1 MHILEFEHKHFG
13 VEDLKSILPSM
24 GHQLTV
30 ITTPLILERVSEEFD
45 QLFDSLIQG
54 KAVQCTTIQNTDIQN
69 TDIQNTDIQN
79 TDIQDTDIQDTDIQG
94 KDHTYDAVF
103 TFNYSVVVSNCCN
116 RHNIPYIAWVY
127 DSPLVALYSYTITN
141 PCNHIFLFD
150 SAQYLELKNGGIDT
164 VYYMPLAANT
174 ERLDKLTLNEHIH
187 QVFDSDISF
196 VGSMYN
202 EKGNFYD
209 RIYDKLT
216 PWARGYLDAIIA
228 AQQNIYGMNFLEEML
243 SGTPETNKI
252 LAELMRI
259 EPYSPSHD
267 GIETPAYAYANYF
280 LARKVAQNERTAL
293 LSAVSKRF
301 KTKLYT
307 HNKTPDIP
315 HIINKGPIDFYD
327 NMPYVFK
334 CSKINLNITVRSIKN
349 GIPLRCMDIM
359 GAGGFLMTN
368 FQSDFLNHFTPDV
381 DYVYFESKDDLIN
394 KCDYYLKHDDKRREI
409 AYNGHKKVKEFHNY
423 RTRLNEIFHICGLE

>member
-1 MHILEFEHKHFG
+1 
-13 VEDLKSILPSM
+13 M
-24 GHQLTV
+24 GHKLTV
-30 ITTPLILERVSEEFD
+30 ISTPLILERTSDEFD
-45 QLFDSLIQG
+45 QLFD
-54 KAVQCTTIQNTDIQN
+54 KAISKCN
-69 TDIQNTDIQN
+69 
-79 TDIQDTDIQDTDIQG
+79 
-94 KDHTYDAVF
+94 YDAVF
-103 TFNYSVVVSNCCN
+103 TFNYSVVVSKCCN

-127 DSPLVALYSYTITN
+127 DSPLMTLYSYTITN

-174 ERLDKLTLNEHIH
+174 DRLDKLTLNANIH
-187 QVFDSDISF
+187 HVFDSDISF

-209 RIYDKLT
+209 RIYDKLA

-228 AQQNIYGMNFLEEML
+228 AQQNVYGMNFLEDML
-243 SGTPETNKI
+243 SGTPDTNRI
-252 LAELMRI
+252 LGELMRV
-259 EPYSPSHD
+259 EPYTPNAD
-267 GIETPAYAYANYF
+267 GIETPAYTYANYF

-293 LSAVSKRF
+293 LSAVSEHF
-301 KTKLYT
+301 TTKLYT
-307 HNKTPDIP
+307 HNKTPDMP
-315 HIINKGPIDFYD
+315 HVINQGAIDFYD

-334 CSKINLNITVRSIKN
+334 CSKINLNITLRSIKN

-368 FQSDFLNHFTPDV
+368 FQADFLNHFTPDV

-394 KCDYYLKHDDKRREI
+394 KCDYYLKHDDERMVI
-409 AYNGHKKVKEFHNY
+409 AENGHKKVQQFHNY
-423 RTRLNEIFHICGLE
+423 RTRLEEIFEVCGLL